1 MVNTRYL
8 ILAIS
13 VSLCLAF
20 VLALSNVA
28 IVETRAQNSPINT
41 PAPPGDVIPEY
52 IPPTHTP
59 AHPGNIDSKHQHYD
73 YFLYLPLIQNG

>member
-52 IPPTHTP
+52 IPPVNAP
-59 AHPGNIDSKHQHYD
+59 PLPNNMDSKYQHYD
-73 YFLYLPLIQNG
+73 YSLYLPLVQNG